1 MFLILKTRE
10 ESGLAQSIALEKFHV
25 RQKLSHPMDKVRRH
39 WRAAISQNLEAAQVI
54 RLCLGNLRQQVQH
67 RRDEHRVGH
76 AFALDQLTET
86 FRGELWN
93 RDLARTES
101 RCREHGG
108 KISNVKNR
116 CRMQIDTAFSVSHP
130 IAEVVEVRL
139 DVGVTYH
146 DALRPARRATGIDE
160 SENRFRV
167 INRIWTGVVP
177 TIQGLF
183 IEDELP
189 RKLYGRF
196 RERGVPHQPAWFC
209 IKQNSIDFGCGE
221 PRVNRD
227 CSDAEPAA
235 GVDQLDVLRRIRQQK
250 REAVARRK
258 AVGGERSRNV
268 PDALV
273 ERLERNR
280 GTFDNQRRA
289 LRVIPGCP
297 VERTNVNHVLFTPC
311 DTSPLSPVNATE
323 STKPGSIKM

>member
-1 MFLILKTRE
+1 MFLIFETRE
-10 ESGLAQSIALEKFHV
+10 EAGLAEPIALEKFHV
-25 RQKLSHPMDKVRRH
+25 RQKLSGAMDKFRRH
-39 WRAAISQNLEAAQVI
+39 WRTAISQNLEAAQVI
-54 RLCLGNLRQQVQH
+54 RLCFRHLRQQVQH
-67 RRDEHRVGH
+67 SRHQDCVSY

-86 FRGELWN
+86 LRAELWN

-101 RCREHGG
+101 WCCEHGG
-108 KISNVKNR
+108 KIGNMKNR

-130 IAEVVEVRL
+130 IAEVVDVGQ
-139 DVGVTYH
+139 DVGVTNH
-146 DALRPARRATGIDE
+146 DALRPARRATRIDE

-268 PDALV
+268 LDALV
-273 ERLERNR
+273 ERLERNS
-280 GTFDNQRRA
+280 GTVDNQRRA
-289 LRVIPGCP
+289 LRVIPVCP
-297 VERTNVNHVLFTPC
+297 AE
-311 DTSPLSPVNATE
+311 
-323 STKPGSIKM
+323 